1 MGRVG
6 QVWKPAISRAA
17 KRVHASIVERSPD
30 RRERS
35 SAASDPMPHLPHASR
50 RARST
55 SAMNRREFLSLS
67 AAALVAPRAPA
78 IVIQDGDRPGM
89 PCGVATGDVT
99 DGQAIVWSRSDRPAR
114 LIVEYSTTP
123 SFADTRR
130 VVGPAALEATDFT
143 ARVDLVDLP
152 PGQRISYR
160 AQFQDLS
167 DLRRF
172 SEPVLGKLPDAG
184 ADCRAGR
191 GGRGGTA
198 SAAATCRSCSPATA
212 SGRAGASTCRA
223 AACGSTRRCGK
234 LQPDVFIHLG
244 DTIYADQPLKPEVTL
259 DDGSIW
265 RNLVTEAK
273 SRPAQ
278 TLDDFRGC
286 HRYNLQD
293 EHMRRFNAEVS
304 QVALWD
310 DHEVRDNW
318 YPTQRL
324 AADARVGREE
334 RRAAGGAR
342 EARVPRVP
350 AAAHQPDRERTD
362 LPRLAPRP
370 GARDLRARH
379 ALVSRR
385 ELGQPADD
393 ARARR
398 PAILGDAQVAWLE
411 RALAA
416 STATWKVIAC
426 RHAAGPGRA
435 RCGRPASRRW
445 PTATPARR
453 SAASSRSRGLLKFIK
468 DRAIRNV
475 VWITA
480 DVHYCAA
487 HHYRPSARRLHR
499 VRSVLGVRRRAA
511 ARRHLRPER
520 AGRDVRPGGE
530 VPRHPAG
537 DEAEPAAE
545 RAASSSSAAAASM
558 RRTGALTMKLHN
570 VNGEIYSV
578 ELPAAR

>member
-1 MGRVG
+1 
-6 QVWKPAISRAA
+6 
-17 KRVHASIVERSPD
+17 
-30 RRERS
+30 
-35 SAASDPMPHLPHASR
+35 
-50 RARST
+50 
-55 SAMNRREFLSLS
+55 MNRREFLSLS

-143 ARVDLVDLP
+143 ARVDLVELP

-172 SEPVLGKLPDAG
+172 SEPVSGSFQTPARIV
-184 ADCRAGR
+184 AAGR

-198 SAAATCRSCSPATA
+198 SAARDVSFVF
-212 SGRAGASTCRA
+212 SGDCVGQGWGIDLSRGGIRLYETMR
-223 AACGSTRRCGK
+223 K

-244 DTIYADQPLKPEVTL
+244 DTIYADQPVKPEVTL

-265 RNLVTEAK
+265 RNVVTEAK

-278 TLDDFRGC
+278 TLEDFRGC
-286 HRYNLQD
+286 HRYNFQD

-318 YPTQRL
+318 WPSQRL
-324 AADARVGREE
+324 AADASSDEKSV
-334 RRAAGGAR
+334 A
-342 EARVPRVP
+342 
-350 AAAHQPDRERTD
+350 
-362 LPRLAPRP
+362 LLA
-370 GARDLRARH
+370 
-379 ALVSRR
+379 
-385 ELGQPADD
+385 
-393 ARARR
+393 ARAKRAFLDYLPLR
-398 PAILGDAQVAWLE
+398 INPIESERIYRAWRHGPALEIFALDMRSYRGANSANLQTRQSEETAILGDAQIAWLE

-416 STATWKVIAC
+416 STATWKLIAC
-426 RHAAGPGRA
+426 DMPLGLVVPDAGGRFEAVANRDPGA
-435 RCGRPASRRW
+435 PLGRELEIA
-445 PTATPARR
+445 
-453 SAASSRSRGLLKFIK
+453 GLLKFLK
-468 DRAIRNV
+468 ERAIRNV

-487 HHYRPSARRLHR
+487 HRYSPNGAGFSEFDPFWEFVGGPLHAGTFGPSELDRTFGPDVKFIGISPGMKPNRPPSEPYQFFG
-499 VRSVLGVRRRAA
+499 S
-511 ARRHLRPER
+511 
-520 AGRDVRPGGE
+520 GRID
-530 VPRHPAG
+530 A
-537 DEAEPAAE
+537 
-545 RAASSSSAAAASM
+545 
-558 RRTGALTMKLHN
+558 RTGALTMKLHN
-570 VNGEIYSV
+570 VDGEIYSV
-578 ELPAAR
+578 ELPSAR